1 MAASVQRGGLGSLYW
16 GYAPFLFKALP
27 YDTTELFTYSQLRE
41 HREHLPLLRDLSEN
55 SADLLLGA
63 PAPAPPVLPVQLDCR
78 IAEGDARSQPLW
90 ISGTPLHAVLCV
102 ETMRPVSCVPCLSS
116 QHGSHRS
123 GLLSSVAT

>member
-63 PAPAPPVLPVQLDCR
+63 RLHLRQPPP
-78 IAEGDARSQPLW
+78 
-90 ISGTPLHAVLCV
+90 
-102 ETMRPVSCVPCLSS
+102 SCLYSLTAGMQREMQDPSPF
-116 QHGSHRS
+116 G
-123 GLLSSVAT
+123 SVAHLCMRCSVLRR